1 MNLAPVAEAEAVEVP
16 EVLELIPG
24 VALLLLVSLPAAGG
38 WLVLFKFKDGR
49 VAGAGAGPEVAGV
62 AGVELTGVEAD
73 EAPIRLADPDHFSYF
88 SSNALRRSSS
98 VILAGSWAAAI
109 CKGGRPVAFPRLL
122 VGADDAEVEVLVE
135 LDSVLLAALALE
147 DAPPLVVLLA
157 ALASSSRSESEMSS
171 MSFIINE
178 LLCTVVGKEVV
189 CGFLVPNLG
198 SWGLFPT
205 FGTLDSTL
213 DEPCSGMILELLFK
227 QAPGLFNEGGGDFK
241 QVETEREF
249 INEVLFDELFEET
262 EDGFET
268 ELEVVLS
275 PLPPMLGDFN
285 LGSLSRLVTIRYEEC
300 VWLWM

>member
-1 MNLAPVAEAEAVEVP
+1 LAPVAEAEAVEVP
-16 EVLELIPG
+16 DVLELIPG
-24 VALLLLVSLPAAGG
+24 VALLLLLSLPVAGG
-38 WLVLFKFKDGR
+38 WLVLFKFKDGK
-49 VAGAGAGPEVAGV
+49 VTAAGVGPEVAGV

-73 EAPIRLADPDHFSYF
+73 EAPTRLADPDHFSYF

-109 CKGGRPVAFPRLL
+109 CKGGKPGAFPELF
-122 VGADDAEVEVLVE
+122 VGADDAEIEALFE
-135 LDSVLLAALALE
+135 LDSVLLAALAEVL
-147 DAPPLVVLLA
+147 LLA

-178 LLCTVVGKEVV
+178 LLCTVVGKELV

-198 SWGLFPT
+198 SWGLLPT

-268 ELEVVLS
+268 ELEEVLR

>member
-24 VALLLLVSLPAAGG
+24 VALLLLVSLLATGG
-38 WLVLFKFKDGR
+38 WLVLFRFNDGR
-49 VAGAGAGPEVAGV
+49 AAAAGAGPEVAGV

-73 EAPIRLADPDHFSYF
+73 EGPIRLADPDHFSYF
-88 SSNALRRSSS
+88 SSKALRRSSS

-109 CKGGRPVAFPRLL
+109 CKGGKPEAFPRLL
-122 VGADDAEVEVLVE
+122 AGADDAEVEVLVVV
-135 LDSVLLAALALE
+135 DSVLLAALALE
-147 DAPPLVVLLA
+147 DVLLVLPA

-171 MSFIINE
+171 MSFIIKE
-178 LLCTVVGKEVV
+178 LLCTVAGKEVV

-213 DEPCSGMILELLFK
+213 DDPCSGIILELLFK

-268 ELEVVLS
+268 EFEDVLS